1 MHCLLIALALIG
13 LFAFIR
19 HHHRHH
25 AWAGGCH
32 GRRGRRGGWGHHR
45 SWDDRGHRGPEDLL
59 DRLDLSPEQE
69 KAVRTEVRTI
79 IDQVGGLR
87 DERDRTR
94 SDLARAVRGDFD
106 EVVLGEMFARHDER
120 LEKLRGDLTGALGR
134 IHAVLEP
141 AQRERLADLIER
153 GLHRGFGPYRV

>member
-1 MHCLLIALALIG
+1 MHCLFIALALFG
-13 LFAFIR
+13 LFAFLR
-19 HHHRHH
+19 HHRHH
-25 AWAGGCH
+25 GWAGGGCGH
-32 GRRGRRGGWGHHR
+32 RGWRGGHRGWDRGR
-45 SWDDRGHRGPEDLL
+45 DRGHGGPEDVL

-69 KAVRTEVRTI
+69 KVVRTEVRTI
-79 IDQVGGLR
+79 FDQVRGLR

-94 SDLARAVRGDFD
+94 SDLGRAVRGDFD

-120 LEKLRGDLTGALGR
+120 LEKLRGDVTGALGR